1 MNEREQMM
9 KASEHLRLR
18 WVVVVLTCGGMFAC
32 ARSEQQAPAKEAPS
46 AAAVPAEEQ
55 RAAPAQAVSP
65 EGNARDEWPQAGAAG
80 PPPPAKPKAEQPS
93 PAPLPLDKPKASD
106 ATEKKKDSAKAAPS
120 RAAQKPGNG
129 AAGAG
134 VASEGEFD
142 DEASPALAASQSW
155 SQLNVAFGELESA
168 LALSVPDCGAAER
181 FRQNVCT
188 LAERI
193 CTLEQ
198 DLPSTTPHNCADGR
212 KRCSDATSRYH
223 GKCDH

>member
-1 MNEREQMM
+1 MNEREQTM
-9 KASEHLRLR
+9 KVTELEKLR
-18 WVVVVLTCGGMFAC
+18 WVLLVLTCGGVFAC
-32 ARSEQQAPAKEAPS
+32 AKSEHQAPVKEAPS
-46 AAAVPAEEQ
+46 AAAVPVEEERQ
-55 RAAPAQAVSP
+55 QAPAASP
-65 EGNARDEWPQAGAAG
+65 EAPSPDTWPQAGAGG
-80 PPPPAKPKAEQPS
+80 PSPAPKAEQVA
-93 PAPLPLDKPKASD
+93 PAPLPLDKPADDS
-106 ATEKKKDSAKAAPS
+106 AAEKKKDSAKASPRP
-120 RAAQKPGNG
+120 RAAPKPGNG
-129 AAGAG
+129 AKGAG
-134 VASEGEFD
+134 IASEGALD

-223 GKCDH
+223 GKCDR